1 MKTEFE
7 EQKQAEL
14 EDLRRSFTAEQE
26 EKERSYTGK
35 MSQLTAQLQQ
45 LDAVVT
51 QVLDKHTHAYI
62 KSHPASVF
70 LQVLHYFVEV
80 QMEILKKGTPAA
92 SLC

>member
-14 EDLRRSFTAEQE
+14 EDLRRGFTSEQE

-45 LDAVVT
+45 LDTVV
-51 QVLDKHTHAYI
+51 A
-62 KSHPASVF
+62 
-70 LQVLHYFVEV
+70 QVLHTHTKPYDW
-80 QMEILKKGTPAA
+80 AA
-92 SLC
+92 E